1 MFDANQRKGGCL
13 RKNDLPDETESA
25 HTNRLEVDITRGNL
39 KNLSMKKAYPSVSR
53 PCFKDLVHP
62 AYRRDM
68 AGWPTEKQ
76 TPRVRRSAGR
86 TEYDG

>member
-53 PCFKDLVHP
+53 PCL
-62 AYRRDM
+62 
-68 AGWPTEKQ
+68 
-76 TPRVRRSAGR
+76 
-86 TEYDG
+86 